1 MYGQGRSKLAW
12 KGANVSSTLK
22 RSQCMDGD
30 ASDVQALSVI
40 WGKLPLWYHPIVVVL
55 AARQRAAAAGGQVVG
70 MQGAIACY
78 TPHRPSVIAPAR
90 EYRRSTPQTAST
102 SHRNIALLRACFQ
115 FAPQQSRAECC
126 VSAARCVRQCAGI
139 TSLFERDFKRFVPT

>member
-70 MQGAIACY
+70 CRALSPVTHHTGHPSLHQPANIVG
-78 TPHRPSVIAPAR
+78 PHRR
-90 EYRRSTPQTAST
+90 
-102 SHRNIALLRACFQ
+102 LRA
-115 FAPQQSRAECC
+115 RRIGTLRCC
-126 VSAARCVRQCAGI
+126 ERVSIG
-139 TSLFERDFKRFVPT
+139 